1 MAKVNLIIDGVNVEA
16 DSSDT
21 ILSAAKKAGII
32 IPTLCY
38 LQDIN

>member
-21 ILSAAKKAGII
+21 ILSAAKK
-32 IPTLCY
+32 
-38 LQDIN
+38 QE